1 MASTVAFRGVLTF
14 ALDSQPDAERIVEYF
29 QTGME
34 GQYSDWPKKFNLGD
48 FEFKTFKITDV
59 RVAEDT
65 ATIKFDFTVENTT
78 GMPIEQYVSAIKED
92 FLSLEGIDT
101 PDFFISRARASQV
114 VSGGRKRRTRRG
126 KKHVRKT
133 KRRY

>member
-1 MASTVAFRGVLTF
+1 LLLFVFDRQS
-14 ALDSQPDAERIVEYF
+14 DADNIVDYF

-34 GQYSDWPKKFNLGD
+34 GQYSDWPEKFNLGD
-48 FEFKTFKITDV
+48 FQFKTFKITDV

-78 GMPIEQYVSAIKED
+78 GMPIEEYVSAIKED

-101 PDFFISRARASQV
+101 PDFFISRARASQITQ
-114 VSGGRKRRTRRG
+114 GGRKRRTRRA
-126 KKHVRKT
+126 KKHARKT